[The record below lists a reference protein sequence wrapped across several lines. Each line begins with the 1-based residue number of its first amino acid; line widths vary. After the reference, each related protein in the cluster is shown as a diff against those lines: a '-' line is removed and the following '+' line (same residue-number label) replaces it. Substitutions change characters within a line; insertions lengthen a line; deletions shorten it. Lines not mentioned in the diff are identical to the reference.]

1 MVPHMPQLLGS
12 VTVVTQ
18 APPQFCVFLLH
29 AEVQAPAE
37 QTSFAAHALP
47 HAPQFAG
54 SVAVCTQAS
63 PH

>member
-12 VTVVTQ
+12 VAVVTQ
-18 APPQFCVFLLH
+18 APPQFCVFPLH
-29 AEVQAPAE
+29 VDVHTPAE

-54 SVAVCTQAS
+54 SVAVWTQAS